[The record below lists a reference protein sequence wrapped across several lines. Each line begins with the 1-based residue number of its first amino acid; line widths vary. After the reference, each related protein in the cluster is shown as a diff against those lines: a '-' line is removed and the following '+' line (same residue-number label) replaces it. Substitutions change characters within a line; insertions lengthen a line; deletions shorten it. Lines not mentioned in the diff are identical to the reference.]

1 MVGIDDTIESVLMVM
16 DRHGVEHLAV
26 IDHGETRRV
35 VGMVSRADIFAAHN
49 RALIGHKAYTS
60 SSHD

>member
-1 MVGIDDTIESVLMVM
+1 MVM

-35 VGMVSRADIFAAHN
+35 VGMVSRADILAAHN
-49 RALIGHKAYTS
+49 RALIVDKGR
-60 SSHD
+60 HD